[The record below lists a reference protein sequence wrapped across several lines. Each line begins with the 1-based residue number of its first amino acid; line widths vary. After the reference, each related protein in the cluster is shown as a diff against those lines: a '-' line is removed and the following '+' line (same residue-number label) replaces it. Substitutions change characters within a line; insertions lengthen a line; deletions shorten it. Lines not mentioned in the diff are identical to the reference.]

1 MRTRDPSGGI
11 AKVETRLCTGA
22 DRPGC
27 DYGRYR
33 VEGRLCNL
41 LDDEQNRSGS
51 PGACEN
57 AGEQDGI
64 FESRK

>member
-1 MRTRDPSGGI
+1 MKVDLSTLWQTLTKRT
-11 AKVETRLCTGA
+11 AT
-22 DRPGC
+22 
-27 DYGRYR
+27 
-33 VEGRLCNL
+33 L
-41 LDDEQNRSGS
+41 LADEQNRSGS